1 MARSNGTTLANHC
14 SSDDYITGDNDL
26 PICAEFDDPD
36 WDRTFIKGLT
46 AEDMETA
53 EQEECDVDE
62 TEYDTLPPPPKIK
75 SVGEAALALQDVQAF
90 LEDRS
95 EFDLA
100 SPSSNLIDKI
110 AVLNVTKN
118 KQTTID
124 NFFMPV
130 SP

>member
-1 MARSNGTTLANHC
+1 ML
-14 SSDDYITGDNDL
+14 
-26 PICAEFDDPD
+26 
-36 WDRTFIKGLT
+36 
-46 AEDMETA
+46 
-53 EQEECDVDE
+53 
-62 TEYDTLPPPPKIK
+62 EYDTLPPPPKIK
-75 SVGEAALALQDVQAF
+75 SVGEAVLALQDIQAF
-90 LEDRS
+90 LENWS

-100 SPSSNLIDKI
+100 SLSSNLIDKI